1 MSALLLALS
10 LAAQAAVPAAD
21 LAALGRARALEGPAL
36 ETALQSPDW
45 AVALGAQVARVEADR
60 PELARSL
67 QQLAPIPTRAG
78 TLRFSG
84 PLLRESGA
92 APVLLA
98 RLVEGA
104 DSAELRIALADAAA
118 RSAGDWQPTV
128 AALAQVESDGA
139 VRRML
144 VEVLDKGP
152 LELVEAPLTAATRD
166 LDAGVRA
173 AAARAIGGHEQG
185 AALGAALVPLVSD
198 SSVEVRV
205 EACRS
210 LGWLG
215 VADGWS
221 ALVVAISDDSPEVRL
236 RALRALQR
244 IDAGRA
250 AQLSQVRAAAQDAD
264 KKVARAAG
272 QILGG

>member
-10 LAAQAAVPAAD
+10 LAAQAAVPAAS
-21 LAALGRARALEGPAL
+21 LASLDRGRSLKGPAQ
-36 ETALQSPDW
+36 EAALQSTDW
-45 AVALGAQVARVEADR
+45 AVALGAQVARVDAEA
-60 PELARSL
+60 PELAASL
-67 QQLAPIPTRAG
+67 RRLAPIPTRAG
-78 TLRFSG
+78 TVRFAG
-84 PLLRESGA
+84 PLLREPGA

-98 RLVEGA
+98 RLVEGN
-104 DSAELRIALADAAA
+104 DSAELRVALADAAA
-118 RSAGDWQPTV
+118 RSAGDWQSTV

-144 VEVLDKGP
+144 VEVLDKAP
-152 LELVEAPLTAATRD
+152 LALVEEPLAAATHD

-185 AALGAALVPLVSD
+185 AALGGALVPLVSD

-215 VADGWS
+215 VDAGWD
-221 ALVVAISDDSPEVRL
+221 ALVVAIADESPEVRL

-244 IDAGRA
+244 IDASRA
-250 AQLSQVRAAAQDAD
+250 AQLSEVRAAVQDAD
-264 KKVARAAG
+264 AKVSRAAG